1 MNTDLDMH
9 VAQTSVSRGPTP
21 SQHAFVENHHVFLS
35 SFVSCSCY
43 RVYSNTL
50 KLSDKNHQPQFI
62 PRCIDAHAIQKD
74 GSSEEQ
80 LAMNDDDHQNLICN
94 FGNPQENRNH
104 HQQNLGSIDVF
115 SGTVT
120 DGYVA
125 YHHPK

>member
-1 MNTDLDMH
+1 MYIEYRLYEYRLGHARALTACICRN
-9 VAQTSVSRGPTP
+9 SSR
-21 SQHAFVENHHVFLS
+21 FFLS

-43 RVYSNTL
+43 RVCSNTL
-50 KLSDKNHQPQFI
+50 ELSDKNHQPQFF

-104 HQQNLGSIDVF
+104 HQQHLGSIVLF

-125 YHHPK
+125 YQHPK